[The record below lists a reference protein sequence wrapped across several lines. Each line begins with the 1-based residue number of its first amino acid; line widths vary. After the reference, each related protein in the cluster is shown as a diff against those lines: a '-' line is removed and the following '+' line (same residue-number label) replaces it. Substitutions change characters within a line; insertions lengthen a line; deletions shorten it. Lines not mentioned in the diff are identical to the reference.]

1 MQHEK
6 TTNQI
11 TDSIN
16 QVKGQINSNFDKADP
31 KIEVISNE
39 VEKSSESLSASDIG
53 MQISDAIISSGLVE
67 QYGPEL
73 GISGAVIV
81 ALIGIYWKYRKG
93 ESFTK
98 EDVQAVISAFTED
111 KKPAES
117 EKTENKE
124 APEEVENLKKI
135 EEESENKTE
144 KA

>member
-6 TTNQI
+6 ITTQVA
-11 TDSIN
+11 DS
-16 QVKGQINSNFDKADP
+16 VTEMSSQINGA
-31 KIEVISNE
+31 IETAQEPATI
-39 VEKSSESLSASDIG
+39 SDIAV
-53 MQISDAIISSGLVE
+53 QVTDVIVSSGLIE

-98 EDVQAVISAFTED
+98 EDVQTIISAFTED
-111 KKPAES
+111 KKPAEP